1 MTEAPSPSGEDS
13 SSEDAHPEN
22 APLGDAPPENASQEG
37 VGGTNDPARSRSV
50 VVGAVKYAVVE
61 GESRLF
67 RSYAA
72 IGSVLA
78 LFVALTFVLALP
90 VWVVEIG
97 ESGGGPLQRIG
108 LGLLWL
114 VGLVAIA
121 TLVVPMLF
129 VVRRHREGRPERQ
142 FAFGLAG
149 YAYVLTAYL
158 ALVVSAPAD
167 LRDSPEGP
175 IAPVLEVLY
184 ALPRLSALAFPV
196 VGTLLVLAVEYG
208 LDRDDR
214 DRADRAD

>member
-1 MTEAPSPSGEDS
+1 M
-13 SSEDAHPEN
+13 SEDAPRSGDDPSRSN
-22 APLGDAPPENASQEG
+22 GDVSGSTDDAPTSETSSDGSPSRSDAES
-37 VGGTNDPARSRSV
+37 PRSRSV
-50 VVGAVKYAVVE
+50 VLGAVKYAVVE

-72 IGSVLA
+72 IGSFLA
-78 LFVALTFVLALP
+78 LFVALAFVLALP

-114 VGLVAIA
+114 VGMAVIA
-121 TLVVPMLF
+121 TMVVPMLF

-149 YAYVLTAYL
+149 YAYVLTVYL

-167 LRDSPEGP
+167 LRDPPQGAL
-175 IAPVLEVLY
+175 APVLEALY
-184 ALPRLSALAFPV
+184 GLPRLSALLFPV
-196 VGTLLVLAVEYG
+196 LGTILVLAVEYG
-208 LDRDDR
+208 LDR
-214 DRADRAD
+214 